1 MKSFI
6 TLRKGAVGNSLLQ
19 YNNQRFNFHR
29 LLTLFLFVFYLTP
42 AHTADK
48 YQYEYF
54 EGQHG
59 YFKELIFGRYANNN
73 DNRVWKWVDD
83 VNIFV
88 KGEMPTLLS
97 KELDK
102 IIAELN
108 HISGPIHLARVASE
122 DQANY
127 FMFFESG
134 ETYLLFEPNVPSQWV
149 EKGGAHYLNK
159 NTDYEIYNGSMYI
172 DLAIVKDNTYRK
184 YWLRK
189 LLSHSL
195 GIRYQAPKYADSVFS
210 SLTYREIT
218 LRYSN
223 LDKTIIKKLYS
234 KCVKAGMDKY
244 ELDDVLVN
252 GC

>member
-1 MKSFI
+1 MKKMI
-6 TLRKGAVGNSLLQ
+6 TSNRKTDDGLLQ
-19 YNNQRFNFHR
+19 YKNQRYNFHR
-29 LLTLFLFVFYLTP
+29 LLTLILFAFYLTP
-42 AHTADK
+42 VHSADK

-59 YFKELIFGRYANNN
+59 YFKELILGRYANNN
-73 DNRVWKWVDD
+73 DKRVWKWVDD
-83 VNIFV
+83 INIFV
-88 KGEMPTLLS
+88 KGKIPTVLS
-97 KELDK
+97 RELDK
-102 IIAELN
+102 IIVELN
-108 HISGPIHLARVASE
+108 HISGPIRLERVASE

-134 ETYLLFEPNVPSQWV
+134 EAYLRFEPNAPSKRV
-149 EKGGAHYLNK
+149 EKGAAIYLNK
-159 NTDYEIYNGSMYI
+159 NTDYEISNGSMYI
-172 DLAIVKDNTYRK
+172 DLAIFEDNTFRK

-195 GIRYQAPKYADSVFS
+195 GTRYPAPYYVDSVFS
-210 SLTYREIT
+210 SLPYREIT

-244 ELDDVLVN
+244 ELDDVLIN